1 MAERATK
8 NKIELIKAERD
19 GLEIAGDIERFA
31 REGWESIP
39 EADRDVRLKWV
50 GVFYRKQT
58 PGYFMIRV
66 RIPSGISNAAQLR
79 AIGEITNRYGRGT
92 LDLTTRQQ
100 VQLRWIRIEDM
111 PVVLERLHEAGLATL
126 QTGFDNIRGVAGCA
140 VAGLTPNELFDTSPA
155 AKAFNDRFVGNS
167 QFTNLPRKF
176 NVAITGCTE
185 NCTQAASQDIAMVP
199 AVRTIGGEEVR
210 GFNVLVGGKMGSGGF
225 TPARPL
231 DAFVEPDDA
240 AEVAAAI
247 TLVFRDHGS
256 REARTRSRLYFLL
269 EDWGIERFRSEVE
282 ARLGYALTPA
292 GEDRRGDTTTDHV
305 GVHPQRQPGLN
316 YVGLLVPVG
325 RASGDQMLELAR
337 LAETYGCGG
346 VRFTAGQ
353 NVILTDITD
362 SKLDALLQEPLLQEL
377 RYQPSSIARGSVS
390 CTGMDYCS
398 LALIE
403 TKGYAE
409 KVISDIEAS
418 MGCSIPV
425 TVNWSGCPAG
435 CGSHQASDIGL
446 LGRRTRVGDEIIDT
460 VDIYIGGSAGRDP
473 VPGVK
478 FMQDVPC
485 SNVASTI
492 EFLIRHVDFAEV
504 RRKLRAARP
513 GSELVGAATP

>member
-1 MAERATK
+1 MAERATR

-50 GVFYRKQT
+50 GIFYRKQT
-58 PGYFMIRV
+58 PGYFMIRI
-66 RIPSGISNAAQLR
+66 RIPNGISNADQVR

-111 PVVLERLHEAGLATL
+111 PEVLERLREVGLATL

-140 VAGLTPNELFDTSPA
+140 VAGLTPNELFDASPA
-155 AKAFNDRFVGNS
+155 AKAFNERFVGNS

-185 NCTQAASQDIAMVP
+185 NCTHAASQDLAMVP
-199 AVRTIGGEEVR
+199 AVKTLGGAEVR

-292 GEDRRGDTTTDHV
+292 GEDQRGDTTTDHV
-305 GVHPQRQPGLN
+305 GVHAQSQPGLN

-325 RASGDQMLELAR
+325 RATGDQMLELAR
-337 LAETYGCGG
+337 LADACGDG
-346 VRFTAGQ
+346 VRFTTGQ
-353 NVILTDITD
+353 NVIVTGVPD
-362 SKLDALLQEPLLQEL
+362 SKLEALLQEPLLQEL
-377 RYQPSSIARGSVS
+377 RYQPSAIARGSVS

-403 TKGYAE
+403 TKGYAAQ
-409 KVISDIEAS
+409 VIADIEAS
-418 MGCSIPV
+418 MGCSLPV

-513 GSELVGAATP
+513 GSELVGAVTP